1 MYAIGMRL
9 SFHNSDGN
17 DISVEGVGLSTAE
30 YDVPSA
36 TNGNFEK
43 KATAIAFARKS
54 ARSAALLN
62 AFEEVNFLKNALL
75 KVT

>member
-9 SFHNSDGN
+9 TFHTPDAN

-30 YDVPSA
+30 YDVPSP

-43 KATAIAFARKS
+43 KATAIAFAQKS

-62 AFEEVNFLKNALL
+62 AFEKVYFLTN
-75 KVT
+75 

>member
-9 SFHNSDGN
+9 TFHNSEGN

-30 YDVPSA
+30 YDVSSP

-43 KATAIAFARKS
+43 KATAIAFAKKS
-54 ARSAALLN
+54 ARSAALLS
-62 AFEEVNFLKNALL
+62 AFE
-75 KVT
+75 KVIF